1 MNKLIY
7 VAVAVAAASGIAAAP
22 AVAGLSNNPSFSHQL
37 PVRVP
42 SGAQPVIVGNE
53 HSLAA
58 HRSPSA
64 SPSAKDS
71 RGPEAEAGDDR
82 AQDVPDNDVNDHDV
96 NDVNDDHGAVA
107 EPGDDNGHDGAG
119 VTAVTPPSA
128 GVTQEVE
135 PEPGDDKG
143 SDVQAVKTVAA
154 SPAPQ
159 PVDHG
164 DDKGAATSGRT
175 SGSSGNGGGGDH

>member
-7 VAVAVAAASGIAAAP
+7 VAVAAAAASGIAAAP
-22 AVAGLSNNPSFSHQL
+22 AVAGLSNNTSFSHQL

-42 SGAQPVIVGNE
+42 SGAQTVSVDDE

-58 HRSPSA
+58 HRGPSA

-71 RGPEAEAGDDR
+71 RGPEAEPSDNRGQD
-82 AQDVPDNDVNDHDV
+82 AQDNDVNDV
-96 NDVNDDHGAVA
+96 NDVNDDNGAVA

-119 VTAVTPPSA
+119 VTSITLPSA
-128 GVTQEVE
+128 GVTHEAEPE

-143 SDVQAVKTVAA
+143 GAVKPVAA

-159 PVDHG
+159 PVERG
-164 DDKGAATSGRT
+164 DDNGGAASGG
-175 SGSSGNGGGGDH
+175 SGSGGGGNH